1 MSISPQLRDLIET
14 LAPLWAGEAEVVHSY
29 WSSPVRTRDTDLRWL
44 RYQCRKEFWDSFANE
59 QKGLYLEPLDRLR
72 AAFPKIDIEI
82 DRHEILDIAEM
93 FFAEFSHYVAFADA
107 YDAIRGEGDAKLNPH
122 VLRDAGDLPENAE
135 LARIRAGHR
144 REQGVL
150 GLRACEITEGGYC
163 ALFSEG
169 MKLEGRPGAD
179 GLIARACRAVYDD
192 EFGHMLRGILNLD
205 EESLSPA
212 DWQRLREMTRE
223 QMQARIRMRNAQFS
237 YPLSEVRIQE
247 IFAGRITPVAF
258 DYQRAQ
264 LTSS

>member
-1 MSISPQLRDLIET
+1 MSISPQLRNLIEA
-14 LAPLWAGEAEVVHSY
+14 LAPLWAGEAEVVRSY

-44 RYQCRKEFWDSFANE
+44 RYQCRKEFWDSFADE

-72 AAFPKIDIEI
+72 AAFPKIDSEI

-107 YDAIRGEGDAKLNPH
+107 YDAIRGEDGAKMNPH
-122 VLRDAGDLPENAE
+122 ALREAGDLPENAE
-135 LARIRAGHR
+135 LARIRAEHR
-144 REQGVL
+144 RKHDVL

-169 MKLEGRPGAD
+169 MKLAGRGGTD
-179 GLIARACRAVYDD
+179 ELIASACRAVHDD
-192 EFGHMLRGILNLD
+192 EFVHMLRGILNLD
-205 EESLSPA
+205 EESLQPA
-212 DWQRLREMTRE
+212 DWELLSEMTRE

-237 YPLSEVRIQE
+237 NPLSEERIRE

-258 DYQRAQ
+258 DYERAQ
-264 LTSS
+264 LAS